1 MSKTKLISAIAIL
14 LLIINIALIG
24 FHFFRKPP
32 HHGGPRNEIIER
44 LEFDNNQIEKYDELI
59 KNHQATIRNLDSE
72 IADKKSLLYA
82 LLLKENNVTLKDSL
96 IYIIAE
102 KQTAIEQTH
111 FAHFEEIHKL
121 CKPAQEEKFKELTK
135 EMSELFPRGRMKH

>member
-32 HHGGPRNEIIER
+32 HPRGPRNIIIKR
-44 LEFDNNQIEKYDELI
+44 LDLDKEQVVKYEELI
-59 KNHQATIRNLDSE
+59 KNHQASIRKLDSE
-72 IADKKSLLYA
+72 IGETKSQLYA
-82 LLLKENNVTLKDSL
+82 LLLQENNVTLRDSL
-96 IYIIAE
+96 IQSIAE
-102 KQTAIEQTH
+102 KQSAIEQTH
-111 FAHFEEIHKL
+111 FTHFEEIHKL

-135 EMSELFPRGRMKH
+135 ELSELFPRGRMKD